1 LDVLRDAEDQDRLET
16 ILDKRGEVF
25 PNGGKTESGDSW
37 EAGDGGNGVRGVGD
51 EQGEHQG

>member
-37 EAGDGGNGVRGVGD
+37 ETGDGGNGVRGVGD